1 MSRQDRQAKSEAP
14 EHAKSAGPKADH
26 GSPLLSDDILSCIG
40 RSSPPRT
47 EIASRRE
54 IRKYSIA
61 TGWHNKE
68 YLSGDEAPPL
78 FHVALF
84 WDMVELDQ
92 LTPDGVSID
101 TLLPKFPLEKAMAGG
116 LSIDY
121 FRPIKAGDILVATR
135 TLTNIYEK
143 AGSQGPLIFYEV
155 IMKVETEAGEPVLHE
170 KTTRLLR

>member
-1 MSRQDRQAKSEAP
+1 MSEAP
-14 EHAKSAGPKADH
+14 QRLN
-26 GSPLLSDDILSCIG
+26 SPEPGKDKFVSTNGLLSDELLSCIG
-40 RSSPPRT
+40 RTSARRT

-61 TGWHNKE
+61 TGCKKKE
-68 YLSGDEAPPL
+68 YLDGDEAPPL
-78 FHVALF
+78 FHLALF
-84 WDMVELDQ
+84 WDMVELDK

-101 TLLPKFPLEKAMAGG
+101 ELLPKFPLEKAMAGG

-121 FRPIKAGDILVATR
+121 FRPIMAEDVLVATR

-143 AGSQGPLIFYEV
+143 SGSQGPIIFYEV
-155 IMKVETEAGEPVLHE
+155 IMRVETAAGELVLTE

>member
-1 MSRQDRQAKSEAP
+1 MSTAHQQITSSEPDRKKSL
-14 EHAKSAGPKADH
+14 STDG
-26 GSPLLSDDILSCIG
+26 LLSDDLLACIG
-40 RSSPPRT
+40 RMSAPRT

-61 TGWHNKE
+61 TGWKKKE
-68 YLSGDEAPPL
+68 YLYGDEAPPL
-78 FHVALF
+78 FHLALF
-84 WDMVELDQ
+84 WDMVELDK

-101 TLLPKFPLEKAMAGG
+101 ELLPKFPLEKAMAGG

-121 FRPIKAGDILVATR
+121 FRPIMAEDVLVATR

-143 AGSQGPLIFYEV
+143 SGSQGPIIFYEV
-155 IMKVETEAGEPVLHE
+155 IMRVETAAGELVLTE

>member
-1 MSRQDRQAKSEAP
+1 MPKKDIQTKPRSEIS
-14 EHAKSAGPKADH
+14 ESKNG
-26 GSPLLSDDILSCIG
+26 LLSHELLSCIG
-40 RSSPPRT
+40 RSSTPRT

-61 TGWHNKE
+61 TGWKNKA
-68 YLSGDEAPPL
+68 YLDGDEAPPL

-84 WDMVELDQ
+84 WDMVELDH

-121 FRPIKAGDILVATR
+121 FRPIKAGDVLIATR

-143 AGSQGPLIFYEV
+143 SGSQGPIIFYEV
-155 IMKVETEAGEPVLHE
+155 IMKVETDGGEPVLIE

>member
-1 MSRQDRQAKSEAP
+1 MSTAQQQVTSSEP
-14 EHAKSAGPKADH
+14 GRKNSLSTG
-26 GSPLLSDDILSCIG
+26 GLLSDDLLACIG
-40 RSSPPRT
+40 RTSAPRT

-61 TGWHNKE
+61 TGWTKKE
-68 YLSGDEAPPL
+68 YLNGDEAPPL
-78 FHVALF
+78 FHLALF
-84 WDMVELDQ
+84 WDMVELDK

-101 TLLPKFPLEKAMAGG
+101 ELLPKFPLEKAMAGG

-121 FRPIKAGDILVATR
+121 FRPIMAEDVLVATR

-143 AGSQGPLIFYEV
+143 SGSQGPIIFYEV
-155 IMKVETEAGEPVLHE
+155 IMRVETAAGELVLTE

>member
-1 MSRQDRQAKSEAP
+1 MNKVQQQLNVP
-14 EHAKSAGPKADH
+14 EPVRIEPINTTG
-26 GSPLLSDDILSCIG
+26 LLSDELLSWIG
-40 RSSPPRT
+40 RSSEPRT

-61 TGWHNKE
+61 TGWKKKE
-68 YLSGDEAPPL
+68 YLNGDEAPPL
-78 FHVALF
+78 FHLALF

-101 TLLPKFPLEKAMAGG
+101 GLLPKFPLEKAMAGG
-116 LSIDY
+116 LNIEY
-121 FRPIKAGDILVATR
+121 FRPIMAEDVLVATR

-143 AGSQGPLIFYEV
+143 AGSQGPIIFYEV
-155 IMKVETEAGEPVLHE
+155 IMRVETAAGELVLTE

>member
-1 MSRQDRQAKSEAP
+1 MSTAQQQVTSSELGT
-14 EHAKSAGPKADH
+14 KNSVSTG
-26 GSPLLSDDILSCIG
+26 GLLSDDLLACIG
-40 RSSPPRT
+40 RTSAPRT

-61 TGWHNKE
+61 TGWTKKE
-68 YLSGDEAPPL
+68 YLNGDEAPPL
-78 FHVALF
+78 FHLALF
-84 WDMVELDQ
+84 WDMVELDK

-101 TLLPKFPLEKAMAGG
+101 ELLPKFPLEKAMAGG

-121 FRPIKAGDILVATR
+121 FKPIMAEDVLVATR

-143 AGSQGPLIFYEV
+143 SGSQGPIIFYEV
-155 IMKVETEAGEPVLHE
+155 IMRVETAAGELVLTE

>member
-1 MSRQDRQAKSEAP
+1 MSEAQQQLNVP
-14 EHAKSAGPKADH
+14 EPGRDNFASTSG
-26 GSPLLSDDILSCIG
+26 LVSDELRSCIG
-40 RSSPPRT
+40 RTSLPRT

-61 TGWHNKE
+61 TGWKKKE
-68 YLSGDEAPPL
+68 YLDGDEAPPL
-78 FHVALF
+78 FHLALF
-84 WDMVELDQ
+84 WDMVELDK

-101 TLLPKFPLEKAMAGG
+101 ELLPKFPLEKAMAGG

-121 FRPIKAGDILVATR
+121 FRPIKAEDVLVATR

-143 AGSQGPLIFYEV
+143 SGSQGPIIFYEV
-155 IMKVETEAGEPVLHE
+155 VMRVETAAGELVLTE

>member
-1 MSRQDRQAKSEAP
+1 MSTAQQQVTSSEP
-14 EHAKSAGPKADH
+14 GRKNSVSTG
-26 GSPLLSDDILSCIG
+26 GLLSDDLLACIG
-40 RSSPPRT
+40 RTSAPRT

-61 TGWHNKE
+61 TGWTKKE
-68 YLSGDEAPPL
+68 YLNGDEAPPL
-78 FHVALF
+78 FHLALF
-84 WDMVELDQ
+84 WDMVELDN

-101 TLLPKFPLEKAMAGG
+101 ELLPKFPLEKAMAGG

-121 FRPIKAGDILVATR
+121 FKPIMAEDVLVATR

-143 AGSQGPLIFYEV
+143 SGSQGPIIFYEV
-155 IMKVETEAGEPVLHE
+155 IMRVETAAGELVLTE

>member
-1 MSRQDRQAKSEAP
+1 MNKAREQGEQAET
-14 EHAKSAGPKADH
+14 G
-26 GSPLLSDDILSCIG
+26 LLSTELLSCIG
-40 RSSPPRT
+40 RSSAPRK

-61 TGWHNKE
+61 TGWKKKE
-68 YLSGDEAPPL
+68 YLDGDEAPPL
-78 FHVALF
+78 FHLALF
-84 WDMVELDQ
+84 WDMVKLEN

-121 FRPIKAGDILVATR
+121 FRPIKAGDVLVATR

-143 AGSQGPLIFYEV
+143 AGSQGPIIFYEIV
-155 IMKVETEAGEPVLHE
+155 MNVETEAGEPVLSE

>member
-1 MSRQDRQAKSEAP
+1 MSEAP
-14 EHAKSAGPKADH
+14 QRLN
-26 GSPLLSDDILSCIG
+26 SPEPGKDKFLSTNGLLSDELLSCIG
-40 RSSPPRT
+40 RTSARRT

-61 TGWHNKE
+61 TGWKKKE
-68 YLSGDEAPPL
+68 YLDGDEAPPL
-78 FHVALF
+78 FHLALF
-84 WDMVELDQ
+84 WDMVELDK

-101 TLLPKFPLEKAMAGG
+101 ELLPKFLLEKAMAGG

-121 FRPIKAGDILVATR
+121 FRPIMAEDVLVATR

-143 AGSQGPLIFYEV
+143 SGSQGPIIFYEV
-155 IMKVETEAGEPVLHE
+155 LMRVETAAGELVLTE

>member
-1 MSRQDRQAKSEAP
+1 MARDQAKQAEPGNQETAS
-14 EHAKSAGPKADH
+14 GT
-26 GSPLLSDDILSCIG
+26 GLLSAELLSCIG
-40 RSSPPRT
+40 RSSTPRT

-61 TGWHNKE
+61 TGWKKKE
-68 YLSGDEAPPL
+68 YLDGDEAPPL
-78 FHVALF
+78 FHLALF
-84 WDMVELDQ
+84 WDMVELEN

-101 TLLPKFPLEKAMAGG
+101 GLLPKFPLEKAMAGG

-121 FRPIKAGDILVATR
+121 FRPIKAGDVLVGTR

-143 AGSQGPLIFYEV
+143 AGSQGPIIFYEV
-155 IMKVETEAGEPVLHE
+155 VMRVETEAGEPVLTE